1 MLDDLS
7 ALAVNFG
14 KTIPKTTAE
23 IAPTSTADA
32 SVSIIIGCWQCLMI
46 SLELSTWTGGRIVVA
61 LVVEALKKQ
70 SKDIV

>member
-1 MLDDLS
+1 
-7 ALAVNFG
+7 
-14 KTIPKTTAE
+14 
-23 IAPTSTADA
+23 
-32 SVSIIIGCWQCLMI
+32 MI